1 MSYFAPYLDE
11 TGMHLP
17 TYADRMENLMEGY
30 RNIFGGNITLTPDTM
45 DYQLL
50 SLFAKA
56 LDDMSSLLL
65 DVYVSRDPDMARGQA
80 LDLLL
85 PLTGIR
91 RVTGETDEA
100 LRDRRAALAAL
111 SSVTTAAGI
120 EAAVRAVPGV
130 TKAKVFVND
139 ANSVSGDFPAHS
151 VTVLVEGGNN
161 EAVAKAI
168 LAKKAPGITTAGA
181 TVVTVPDLYG
191 VNATVRF
198 SRLETC
204 AATCRVVVEP
214 LTGWTAGTA
223 DVIKNAVSDY
233 VSRLDV
239 GEPLIVPVL
248 YGAIYEAVGAVTFTV
263 TGITVS
269 GCGQSSS
276 TQITPGYRQR
286 LNVLPAYVQVVE
298 S

>member
-1 MSYFAPYLDE
+1 MSYFAPYLDDD
-11 TGMHLP
+11 GMHLP
-17 TYADRMENLMEGY
+17 TYDDRMEDMLEAY
-30 RNIFGGNITLTPDTM
+30 RTIFGEDAVLTPDTM

-56 LDDMSSLLL
+56 LDDMCSLLL

-85 PLTGIR
+85 PLTGLR
-91 RVTGETDEA
+91 RETGETDEA

-130 TKAKVFVND
+130 TRVKVFVND
-139 ANSVSGDFPAHS
+139 ADAANGDLPAHS
-151 VTVLVEGGNN
+151 VTVLAEGGNN
-161 EAVAKAI
+161 ADVAKAI
-168 LAKKAPGITTAGA
+168 LAKKAPGIPTAGA
-181 TVVTVPDLYG
+181 TSVTVPDLYG
-191 VNATVRF
+191 VNTTVRF
-198 SRLETC
+198 SRPETC
-204 AATCRVVVEP
+204 AATCRVVVQR
-214 LTGWTAGTA
+214 LTGWTDGTA
-223 DVIKNAVSDY
+223 DVIKNAAAEY
-233 VSRLDV
+233 VSGLDI

-298 S
+298 N